1 MILDQYT
8 DLARNVTLPTALG
21 RNVIGDQIDLGN
33 LRGSSNG
40 GRPIGNGEP
49 LAAVITIRTT
59 ATSGGAATVV
69 FEVVSDD
76 TAALATNGTS
86 TLHGSTEAI
95 PVAQLVAGFRR
106 VIPLNQ
112 GVAYERFLGVL
123 NNVATAVL
131 TAGAVDVS
139 IVPLAHA
146 QNWQA
151 LPAAQTF

>member
-8 DLARNVTLPTALG
+8 DLARNVTLPTATG

-33 LRGSSNG
+33 VRGSANG
-40 GRPIGNGEP
+40 GRPIGNGEA
-49 LAAVITIRTT
+49 LAAVITVRT
-59 ATSGGAATVV
+59 AVTSGGAATVA
-69 FEVVSDD
+69 FEIVSDD

-86 TLHGSTEAI
+86 TLHGATEAI
-95 PVAQLVAGFRR
+95 PVASLVAGFRR
-106 VIPLNQ
+106 VIPL
-112 GVAYERFLGVL
+112 AKEARYERFLGVL

-139 IVPLAHA
+139 IVPLEHT
-146 QNWQA
+146 QNWSA